1 VSDNLSLVRASKKT
15 IKINLT
21 EEINMK
27 LLPFILVL
35 LLGSGA
41 VHAQES
47 SLDKEIDQRFAL
59 ADKNKDGKLTLAE
72 AKEGMPR
79 VASNFSRIDVQNK
92 GYVTLAEIKAMANR

>member
-1 VSDNLSLVRASKKT
+1 
-15 IKINLT
+15 
-21 EEINMK
+21 MK
-27 LLPFILVL
+27 LLPIFAVFLMS
-35 LLGSGA
+35 SGL

-47 SLDKEIDQRFAL
+47 SMDKEIDQRFAL
-59 ADKNKDGKLTLAE
+59 ADKNKDGRLTLAE